1 MIDDKVC
8 IFYIADRLQEIVD
21 GEDTA
26 EALLLEITH
35 TIGVNARWKRNN
47 PEALTADLPPIKNLA
62 EGQEKMQNKTCTKC
76 GAQSSTITN
85 E

>member
-35 TIGVNARWKRNN
+35 TIGLNARWKRNN
-47 PEALTADLPPIKNLA
+47 PDALTADLPPIKNPRGKGKNNA
-62 EGQEKMQNKTCTKC
+62 K
-76 GAQSSTITN
+76 
-85 E
+85 